1 MAGFDLDYSEVT
13 DFGVEDGTYEVVIA
27 NSKQD
32 TFQQSGNDYMQFD
45 LVVRN
50 DIKDQKFKNSHIFY
64 RIFPSRDTGKFPKGM
79 LYGVAKA
86 AGLPDHTHFDS
97 LDDYFDKLYH
107 KPLLVTV
114 KNEKW
119 ESKGKSGENLNVKS
133 LKVTKFPE
141 VGHKFKDTNNS
152 TDSSNPFGGSDESID
167 ISDED
172 LPF

>member
-1 MAGFDLDYSEVT
+1 MAGFDLDYSEVKE
-13 DFGVEDGTYEVVIA
+13 FGVEDGTYEVVIG

-32 TFQQSGNDYMQFD
+32 TFEHSGLDYIQFD
-45 LVVRN
+45 FIIRN
-50 DIKDQKFKNSHIFY
+50 DIKDQRFSNAHIFY
-64 RIFPSRDTGKFPKGM
+64 RIFPSKKDGKYPKGM

-86 AGLPDHTHFDS
+86 AGLPNHTHFDS

-119 ESKGKSGENLNVKS
+119 ESKGKSGENLNVKA
-133 LKVTKFPE
+133 LKTTNFPE
-141 VGHKFKDTNNS
+141 VGHTFKEEQKVASTN
-152 TDSSNPFGGSDESID
+152 DPFGGGNESID
-167 ISDED
+167 ISDDD